1 MNVASTALIWGDF
14 SGSRGLLEEAL
25 RIASRLDDRVAQFY
39 LLDALAYHSA
49 CTGLART
56 GAQLLGAA
64 DAVRAGGAQQQ
75 ADRRGLF
82 ISERTVDSHER
93 SILNKLG
100 LNSRA
105 QIAAWVTARGQSSE

>member
-1 MNVASTALIWGDF
+1 MLMNVASTALIWGDF

-56 GAQLLGAA
+56 GAQLLGAGCSSRSA
-64 DAVRAGGAQQQ
+64 RSTATNAASSTNSGSTRELRSRHGCPPAVKV
-75 ADRRGLF
+75 L
-82 ISERTVDSHER
+82 
-93 SILNKLG
+93 
-100 LNSRA
+100 
-105 QIAAWVTARGQSSE
+105 